1 MLGRIFFD
9 LFTFSLFYRSP
20 PTNGRRPS
28 LKHCSKLKARD
39 ISSCEISICDTV
51 NPFDSTSSLCPKKHT
66 SVSFGS
72 LPTSN
77 NSDDG
82 EDGEDEENDKIHVLV
97 EDGHPEHQNQSSSS
111 LSRPRP
117 SLVIQQST
125 DSADTGTTSDTN
137 QGTGRRVGSSD
148 IFWQTIKSYSC

>member
-9 LFTFSLFYRSP
+9 LFTFLLFYRSP

-111 LSRPRP
+111 LSRY
-117 SLVIQQST
+117 SGL
-125 DSADTGTTSDTN
+125 SAGSATAPIINKRKTS
-137 QGTGRRVGSSD
+137 GFSSE
-148 IFWQTIKSYSC
+148 IKSLCLLINTYTT